1 MGRILAFLYGVVAYS
16 VFLIAFLYAIG
27 FVGNMVVPKS
37 IDSGVPGPFAKA
49 LLVNAVLLLLFA
61 VQHSVM
67 ARRGFKSWWTKFV
80 PRPIERS
87 TYVLLA
93 SLILIVMYKFW
104 IPMPEVVWDLSGTI
118 LGTILDILFWV
129 GWVLVLLA
137 TFMINH
143 FELFGLQQVFFHLRN
158 KEIPGNKFTTRFL
171 YQFVRHPIM
180 LGFLIAFW
188 SASTMTVGHL
198 LFSVATT
205 GYIIVGILLEERDLL
220 HYLGDEYRE
229 YRRRVS
235 MLIPMPQKKA

>member
-1 MGRILAFLYGVVAYS
+1 MGRVLAFLYGLVAY
-16 VFLIAFLYAIG
+16 VFFLYSFLYAIG

-37 IDSGVPGPFAKA
+37 IDTGVPDTFAKA
-49 LLVNAVLLLLFA
+49 LVVNAALLLLFA

-67 ARRGFKSWWTKFV
+67 ARPGFKARWTKIV
-80 PRPIERS
+80 PKPIERS
-87 TYVLLA
+87 TFVLLA
-93 SLILIVMYKFW
+93 SLILIIMYKFW

-118 LGTILDILFWV
+118 FGSILNFLFWG

-158 KEIPGNKFTTRFL
+158 KEIPPNKFTTRFL

-188 SASTMTVGHL
+188 SASVMTIGHL
-198 LFSVATT
+198 LFAVATT
-205 GYIIVGILLEERDLL
+205 GFVIVGVLLEERDLV
-220 HYLGDEYRE
+220 HYLGDEYRV
-229 YRRRVS
+229 YRRKVS
-235 MLIPMPQKKA
+235 MFIPMPQKKI

>member
-1 MGRILAFLYGVVAYS
+1 MGRILSFLYGLIAYA
-16 VFLIAFLYAIG
+16 VFLYSFLYAIG
-27 FVGNMVVPKS
+27 FVGNLIVPKS
-37 IDSGVPGPFAKA
+37 IDTGVPDTFLTA
-49 LLVNAVLLLLFA
+49 LLVNAGLLLLFA

-67 ARRGFKSWWTKFV
+67 ARRGFKAWWTKFV
-80 PRPIERS
+80 PKPIERS

-93 SLILIVMYKFW
+93 SMILIVMYKFW

-137 TFMINH
+137 TFMVNH

-158 KEIPGNKFTTRFL
+158 KEIPPNKFTTRFL

-188 SASTMTVGHL
+188 SASVMTVGHL
-198 LFSVATT
+198 VFSLATT
-205 GYIIVGILLEERDLL
+205 GFIIVGVLLEERDLV
-220 HYLGDEYRE
+220 HYLGEEYRQ
-229 YRRRVS
+229 YKKRVS
-235 MLIPMPQKKA
+235 MFIPLPQKKV